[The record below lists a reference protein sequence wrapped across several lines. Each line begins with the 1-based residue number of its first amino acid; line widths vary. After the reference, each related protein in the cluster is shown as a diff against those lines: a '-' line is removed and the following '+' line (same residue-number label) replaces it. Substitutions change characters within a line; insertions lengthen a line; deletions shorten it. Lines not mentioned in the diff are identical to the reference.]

1 MVQLQTATS
10 HRSDPVHRI
19 TQTSRVFCTEFS
31 QFPWSS
37 NLLAV
42 GLQSSVVIGQCW
54 FSEEDSSVPD
64 FKWEVIQEV
73 HHDTR
78 VQGFAWS
85 PKTSLTV
92 APKVLEFC
100 TSGTD
105 HKVRVFKSDLADV
118 QVMVLKGHSDYV
130 NTLVYEP
137 EKGDLILTGS
147 DDHTAKMW
155 ENGKCS
161 ATLNF
166 KSPVMSVHWHHE
178 ELGKVLVGQKSGVIS
193 LFNAATLQPILS
205 VDCASS
211 PLLAI
216 DWSHSNSLLLSAVV
230 STELVMFDLSTPSL
244 PTSRRPVHGEG
255 ARYCRCSRHNDNL
268 VATCGRP
275 GNCLKVWH
283 SKSNGGLLSN
293 EMVVV
298 GGLSW
303 HLKLPYLAVG
313 GDRDIQLF
321 KVSY

>member
-1 MVQLQTATS
+1 MVQLQSATS

-31 QFPWSS
+31 PFPWSS

-147 DDHTAKMW
+147 DDHTAKRFKGTKGGKGKKGSQGNLDGRRNKVTKGKKGSR
-155 ENGKCS
+155 ENLDRRRKKGAEGK
-161 ATLNF
+161 
-166 KSPVMSVHWHHE
+166 K
-178 ELGKVLVGQKSGVIS
+178 
-193 LFNAATLQPILS
+193 
-205 VDCASS
+205 
-211 PLLAI
+211 
-216 DWSHSNSLLLSAVV
+216 
-230 STELVMFDLSTPSL
+230 
-244 PTSRRPVHGEG
+244 G
-255 ARYCRCSRHNDNL
+255 AKR
-268 VATCGRP
+268 G
-275 GNCLKVWH
+275 
-283 SKSNGGLLSN
+283 
-293 EMVVV
+293 
-298 GGLSW
+298 
-303 HLKLPYLAVG
+303 
-313 GDRDIQLF
+313 
-321 KVSY
+321 